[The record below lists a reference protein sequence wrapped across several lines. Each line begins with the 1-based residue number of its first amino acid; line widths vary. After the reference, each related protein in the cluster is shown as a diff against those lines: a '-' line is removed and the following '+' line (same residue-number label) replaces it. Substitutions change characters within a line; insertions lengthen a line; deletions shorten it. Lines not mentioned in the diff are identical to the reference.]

1 MGSTLSP
8 ADHEYIVVR
17 LQPSTIS
24 AAESGRSTGSA
35 GSGDVVIAGSFV
47 VDEVAKRCFIVDD
60 APGPDPSA
68 ARVAASSPRFCF
80 RRGLFVLLTVRRL
93 PAVIPGSRPSRA
105 PRAVTLAFGLFVAA
119 GAVGCSDG
127 GTAPAE
133 PPPSRFNG
141 VKREASGKAAASFCE
156 VTFPAGEQSRKFRAP
171 STKPLPVTLE
181 AKKSTGGW
189 RWVNLWATWCR
200 PCIEEIGLLGRWQT
214 SLQKDG
220 VPLDLDLYSVDDD
233 TAALTAWL
241 QKTKM
246 PGSVHWLAGG
256 ANDLPAVL
264 ESLGVDKGAPIPVH
278 ALVDPSGALRCVRTG
293 SVHDEDYGAVK
304 AIVTGG

>member
-1 MGSTLSP
+1 VSRFP
-8 ADHEYIVVR
+8 ACPARVFDSSRPPAGAAVARAVVR
-17 LQPSTIS
+17 TVAGAVARAVVVGGLVGG
-24 AAESGRSTGSA
+24 AACS
-35 GSGDVVIAGSFV
+35 DP
-47 VDEVAKRCFIVDD
+47 
-60 APGPDPSA
+60 APGP
-68 ARVAASSPRFCF
+68 
-80 RRGLFVLLTVRRL
+80 T
-93 PAVIPGSRPSRA
+93 
-105 PRAVTLAFGLFVAA
+105 
-119 GAVGCSDG
+119 
-127 GTAPAE
+127 E
-133 PPPSRFNG
+133 PPPSRVNA
-141 VKREASGKAAASFCE
+141 VKRDQGGKAAASFCE
-156 VTFPAGEQSRKFRAP
+156 VTFPAGERARKFTAP
-171 STKPLPVTLE
+171 TTKPLPV
-181 AKKSTGGW
+181 AQAGKASAGGW

-304 AIVTGG
+304 AILTAGG